1 MTMKISLKNTAKR
14 AATAA
19 RVAATIAALG
29 LALTACASNEA
40 PAATSTTSTTTDSAT
55 ASTPAAPALSGTLN
69 AGGSTAQTAAQ
80 DAWRAGFQAAN
91 AGVTVNYDPVGSGA
105 GRTGFASGSYVVAGT
120 DDAFSPTELSSTTF
134 TLCATSDIVEVPAY
148 ISPVAVAFNLP
159 GITSLTLDANT
170 AASLLS
176 GAIKTWNDP
185 AIAALNAGVTLPS
198 TAVTPVFRSDKSGT
212 TGNVTD
218 YLSKAAPSVW
228 TYGMVENWPTNLTGD
243 AANGTQGVVA
253 AITGAAGTVG
263 YVDFSQTT
271 GLGVASLINAGSP
284 VAPNAA
290 GATKTLSASTPQTGR
305 SATDLAYDVNRAPSD
320 PTAYPM
326 IMVSYEV
333 ACAKYK
339 DPANATLAKAYMSY
353 LVSSDG
359 QQAAASNAGSAPL
372 SSDATVA
379 ATVATA
385 VAAIS

>member
-1 MTMKISLKNTAKR
+1 MKMRTSLSNAAK
-14 AATAA
+14 A
-19 RVAATIAALG
+19 AATIAALG

-40 PAATSTTSTTTDSAT
+40 PAATSTTDTTTASVTAT
-55 ASTPAAPALSGTLN
+55 VPALSGTLN

-105 GRTGFASGSYVVAGT
+105 GRTGFASGSYVVIGT
-120 DDAFSPTELSSTTF
+120 DDAFSATELSSTTF

-159 GITSLTLDANT
+159 GITSLILDANT

-176 GAIKTWNDP
+176 GKIKTWNDP
-185 AIAALNAGVTLPS
+185 AIAALNPGVTLPS

-228 TYGMVENWPTNLTGD
+228 TYGMVENWPTDLTGD

-305 SATDLAYDVNRAPSD
+305 SATDLAYDVNRTPSD

-333 ACAKYK
+333 ACAQYK
-339 DPANATLAKAYMSY
+339 DPANAALAKAYMSY
-353 LVSSDG
+353 VVSTEG
-359 QQAAASNAGSAPL
+359 QTAAAGNAGSAPL

-379 ATVATA
+379 SAVATA